1 MFKRCKLNNDQFS
14 YRMIKNSFWGIC
26 IDIKFEITSM
36 SSYENKNSCKEISK
50 GLWARV
56 LDIGLENEE
65 EFIWKGLTLI
75 SKSIISKSPYN
86 DDTLI
91 LFHNID
97 YNPCDYQSEGLTD
110 ATMQL
115 IAHLLDIDVPKA
127 EITFNRNLNKYEFK
141 YEE

>member
-1 MFKRCKLNNDQFS
+1 
-14 YRMIKNSFWGIC
+14 
-26 IDIKFEITSM
+26 M